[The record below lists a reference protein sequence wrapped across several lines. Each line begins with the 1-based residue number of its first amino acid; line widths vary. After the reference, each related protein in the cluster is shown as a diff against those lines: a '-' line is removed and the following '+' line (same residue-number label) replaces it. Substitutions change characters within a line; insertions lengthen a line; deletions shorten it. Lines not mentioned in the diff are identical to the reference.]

1 MARQVHAP
9 TLCVGYYRQPA
20 AAISVPDETFAQA
33 ERRAAELGMSRS
45 EFVTRA
51 VQRYLEQLDAESIT
65 EQIDA
70 AIGLHSDDDSAKTAV
85 GVGHRLL
92 TRSEDAW

>member
-1 MARQVHAP
+1 MK
-9 TLCVGYYRQPA
+9 T
-20 AAISVPDETFAQA
+20 AISIPDEIFTRA
-33 ERRAAELGMSRS
+33 EDRAAELGLSRS

-70 AIGLHSDDDSAKTAV
+70 AVALIGGDDSAKAAV

-92 TRSEDAW
+92 EASEDAW